1 MSSLAI
7 VHARAALGVEAPPV
21 AIEVHMAGGLP
32 SLSIV
37 GLPETAVKEAR
48 DRVRCAIEHSGF
60 EFPARRFTINLAP
73 ADLPKEG
80 GRFDL
85 PIALGVLAASGQIPR
100 DDLAGYELA
109 GELALTG
116 NLRPVSGA
124 LPLAL
129 RCREAGRTAIL
140 PEINAAEGALVGEGR
155 VLAAAHLLDVCD
167 HLAGRRTLSVAEPVA
182 RSSGERIPDL
192 ADVRGQQ
199 QARRCLEIAAA
210 GGHSLLLSGPPGTG
224 KSMLAAR
231 LPGIL
236 PPMSDAESLETA
248 AVASVSDGGFDPGR
262 WGIRP
267 FRAPHHSAS
276 HTALTG
282 GGGKPRPGEISLA
295 HNGVLFLDELPEFSR
310 RALEMLREPLET
322 GAVEIARATA
332 RVRYPAR
339 FQLVAAMNPCPCGH
353 LGDPAGECRCSPEQI
368 ARYQARISGPL
379 LDRIDLFCEVP
390 RLAATELRSA
400 ARGEDSASVRARVV
414 TARERQRR
422 RDGVAAASLAADALE
437 RACVLDAEASR
448 LLEAACERLRL
459 SARGYHR
466 CLRVARTLADLAGS
480 EAVTAAHVAE
490 AVSYRERRQGA
501 DY

>member
-1 MSSLAI
+1 M
-7 VHARAALGVEAPPV
+7 
-21 AIEVHMAGGLP
+21 
-32 SLSIV
+32 
-37 GLPETAVKEAR
+37 
-48 DRVRCAIEHSGF
+48 
-60 EFPARRFTINLAP
+60 
-73 ADLPKEG
+73 
-80 GRFDL
+80 
-85 PIALGVLAASGQIPR
+85 
-100 DDLAGYELA
+100 AGYELA

-116 NLRPVSGA
+116 SLRPVSGA

-167 HLAGRRTLSVAEPVA
+167 HLAGRRTLSVAAPVA
-182 RSSGERIPDL
+182 RSTGERIPDL

-262 WGIRP
+262 WGIRA
-267 FRAPHHSAS
+267 FRRPPLGVPHGPHRWWRQ
-276 HTALTG
+276 TQT
-282 GGGKPRPGEISLA
+282 REISLA

-322 GAVEIARATA
+322 GAVEIARAAA

-339 FQLVAAMNPCPCGH
+339 FQLVAAMNPCPCGQ

-379 LDRIDLFCEVP
+379 LDRIDLFCEVR

-422 RDGVAAASLAADALE
+422 RDGVAAASLATDALE
-437 RACVLDAEASR
+437 RACALDAEASQ

-466 CLRVARTLADLAGS
+466 CLRVARTIADLAGS